1 MPNLTVTTAAAPL
14 PAELTSLAEKAQGYA
29 EAASSA
35 NTRRAYAAGWTD
47 FATWCEA
54 KQLEAL
60 PADAAV
66 VGLYLTDRA
75 STLKLSS
82 LRIRLVAISQ
92 VHKAAGHRLDTSAP
106 QIRKVMQGIARTHGS
121 AVRKVEAATIDVVRD
136 TVRALAKRTGLKALR
151 DRAVVLLG
159 FAAALRRSEIS
170 AIDCGHIRFTAD
182 GLILVLPR
190 RKTDQEG
197 VGTEIGVPFGK
208 DPLYCPVLVVKG
220 WLEAAGLTA
229 GPLFVAI
236 SKAGRPLP
244 SRLGDRDVARVI
256 KAAVA
261 AAGYEAEIF
270 GGHSLRSGFAT
281 TAGRAG
287 VAERIIMLQTGHKSL
302 PVLRGYIR
310 RGSLFTE
317 NAAALIGL

>member
-1 MPNLTVTTAAAPL
+1 MPNLVTVTTAQL
-14 PAELTSLAEKAQGYA
+14 PAELSSLAAEAQAYA

-35 NTRRAYAAGWTD
+35 NTRRAYQAAWTD
-47 FATWCEA
+47 FATWCEGR
-54 KQLEAL
+54 QLEAL
-60 PADAAV
+60 PADAV
-66 VGLYLTDRA
+66 TVGLYLTDRA
-75 STLKLSS
+75 SSVKLST

-106 QIRKVMQGIARTHGS
+106 QVRKVLQGIARTHGS
-121 AVRKVEAATIDVVRD
+121 TVSKKEAATLDIIRD
-136 TVRALAKRTGLKALR
+136 TVRALSKRTGLKALR
-151 DRAVVLLG
+151 DRAVILLG

-170 AIDCGHIRFTAD
+170 AIDCGHVRFTAD

-208 DPLYCPVLVVKG
+208 DPLYCPVLAVKG

-229 GPLFVAI
+229 GPLFV
-236 SKAGRPLP
+236 SVSRAGRPLP

-270 GGHSLRSGFAT
+270 GGHSLRAGFAT

-287 VAERIIMLQTGHKSL
+287 VSERIIMLQTGHKSL

-317 NAAALIGL
+317 NAASLIGL

>member
-1 MPNLTVTTAAAPL
+1 MPNLVPVEAAQL

-29 EAASSA
+29 EASNSA
-35 NTRRAYAAGWTD
+35 NTRRAYAAAWTD

-54 KQLEAL
+54 RQLEAL
-60 PADAAV
+60 PADEV
-66 VGLYLTDRA
+66 TVGLYLTDRA
-75 STLKLSS
+75 SIVKLST
-82 LRIRLVAISQ
+82 LRIRLVAIAQ
-92 VHKAAGHRLDTSAP
+92 AHKTLGHRLDTSAP

-121 AVRKVEAATIDVVRD
+121 AVTKKEAATLDIVRD
-136 TVRALAKRTGLKALR
+136 TVRALSKLSGLKARR
-151 DRAVVLLG
+151 DRAVILLG

-182 GLILVLPR
+182 GLVLTLPR

-197 VGTEIGVPFGK
+197 TGTEIGVPFGK
-208 DPLYCPVLVVKG
+208 DELYCPVMAVKA
-220 WLEAAGLTA
+220 WLEASGLTA
-229 GPLFVAI
+229 GPLFVSV

-244 SRLGDRDVARVI
+244 SRLGDKDVARVV

-261 AAGYEAEIF
+261 GAGYDAEIF
-270 GGHSLRSGFAT
+270 GGHSLRAGFAT

-287 VAERIIMLQTGHKSL
+287 VPERVIMLQTGHKSL